1 MTDFILSIMDV
12 FKGLFR
18 LLKVD
23 YKKFRI
29 ILWAK
34 LTDDNRQEKSVVQR
48 KSKKQMSNSLV
59 WIAFIYAFIGVLV
72 GAMLLG
78 IQDLFVS
85 MVFVFAII
93 MVMTAMALI
102 SDFTSVLLDTTDN
115 AILLPRPVDGRT
127 LVVARLAHIVIYILL
142 ITLSLSAA
150 TIAIGTFK
158 LGPVFTLVFLLS
170 LIFSVLFVVFVA
182 NVFYLLLM
190 KISGGEHFRDII
202 LYFQIFMAAFALGSY
217 QLLPR
222 LIKFDVLKNF
232 TFPIR
237 WWTYLVPPA
246 WMAAPIDAAVSGDLS
261 GPKIALSLLGLL
273 VPLASIVVVVRFLAP
288 GFNRALSR
296 METAGSAGRK
306 DQGKRGRETWNLP
319 AFFSRLLTSNPAER
333 AVFQLSWRLSSRDRK
348 FKLKT
353 YPTFGYMLI
362 IVFVLSFFVGD
373 EGNILQQLQSLPQTQ
388 KYIIFLYIGCI
399 VIPIVVLQQRF
410 SDQYEAAWVYHVL
423 PFAKPGDIQKGSL
436 KAMIVKYG
444 FPVFAPLVILVL
456 LVWGPAVIDDIVLA
470 FMNMVIT
477 SLVLAFIV
485 RGDLPFSRRYGG
497 AAETQRGL
505 SGFLMFLVPAF
516 LGLIHFL
523 MTFIPYAIPVGIL
536 IAAGIIYV
544 GMKAYGNIGWQ
555 TIRA

>member
-1 MTDFILSIMDV
+1 MTDFILSIIDL

-23 YKKFRI
+23 YKKFRV

-48 KSKKQMSNSLV
+48 KSKKQMSNSLA

-72 GAMLLG
+72 GLMLLG

-85 MVFVFAII
+85 MVLVFAII
-93 MVMTAMALI
+93 MVMTAVALI

-115 AILLPRPVDGRT
+115 AILLPRPVDSRT
-127 LVVARLAHIVIYILL
+127 LVVARLAHIVIYIML

-150 TIAIGTFK
+150 SIAIGTFK
-158 LGPVFTLVFLLS
+158 LGPVFTLVFLVS

-202 LYFQIFMAAFALGSY
+202 LYFQIFMAAFAMGSY

-222 LIKFDVLKNF
+222 LIEFDALKSF

-246 WMAAPIDAAVSGDLS
+246 WMAAPIDAAVNGDLS
-261 GPKIALSLLGLL
+261 GPKIILSLLGLL
-273 VPLASIVVVVRFLAP
+273 VPVASIVVVIRFLAP
-288 GFNRALSR
+288 GFNRAISQ
-296 METAGSAGRK
+296 METVGTS
-306 DQGKRGRETWNLP
+306 GKREQKDKVERWNLP
-319 AFFSRLLTSNPAER
+319 AFFSRLFTSDPAER

-362 IVFVLSFFVGD
+362 IAFVLTLIG
-373 EGNILQQLQSLPQTQ
+373 EKNILENLQSLPSTP
-388 KYIIFLYIGCI
+388 KYIIFLYLGCI
-399 VIPIVVLQQRF
+399 LIPVVVLQQRF
-410 SDQYEAAWVYHVL
+410 SDQYEAAWVYHAL
-423 PFAKPGDIQKGSL
+423 PFARPGDIQRGSL

-444 FPVFAPLVILVL
+444 LPVFTPLVILVL
-456 LVWGPAVIDDIVLA
+456 LVWGPAVMDDIVLA
-470 FMNMVIT
+470 FLNMVIS
-477 SLVLAFIV
+477 SLVLAFIG
-485 RGDLPFSRRYGG
+485 RSDFPFSRRYGG
-497 AAETQRGL
+497 AAESQRGL
-505 SGFLMFLVPAF
+505 SGFIMFVVPAF
-516 LGLIHFL
+516 LGLVHFL

-536 IAAGIIYV
+536 IAAGIVYM

-555 TIRA
+555 SIRV

>member
-1 MTDFILSIMDV
+1 MTDFILSIIDL

-23 YKKFRI
+23 YKKFRV

-34 LTDDNRQEKSVVQR
+34 LTDDNRQEKSIVQR
-48 KSKKQMSNSLV
+48 KSKKQMSNSLA

-72 GAMLLG
+72 GLMLLG

-85 MVFVFAII
+85 MVLVFAII
-93 MVMTAMALI
+93 MVMTAVALI

-115 AILLPRPVDGRT
+115 AILLPRPVDSRT
-127 LVVARLAHIVIYILL
+127 LVVARLAHIVIYIML

-158 LGPVFTLVFLLS
+158 LGPVFTLVFLVS
-170 LIFSVLFVVFVA
+170 LAFSVLFVVFMA

-202 LYFQIFMAAFALGSY
+202 LYFQIFMAAFAMGSY

-222 LIKFDVLKNF
+222 LIEFDALKNF
-232 TFPIR
+232 SFPIR

-246 WMAAPIDAAVSGDLS
+246 WMAAPIDAAVNGDLS
-261 GPKIALSLLGLL
+261 GPRIVLSFLGLF
-273 VPLASIVVVVRFLAP
+273 VPLVSIVVVIRFLAP
-288 GFNRALSR
+288 GFNRALSQ
-296 METAGSAGRK
+296 METVGSS
-306 DQGKRGRETWNLP
+306 GKRGQKEKGEKWNLP
-319 AFFSRLLTSNPAER
+319 AFFSRLLTFNPAER
-333 AVFQLSWRLSSRDRK
+333 AAFQLSWWLSSRDRK

-362 IVFVLSFFVGD
+362 IAFVLTLFE
-373 EGNILQQLQSLPQTQ
+373 EGSILQKLQELPSTQ

-399 VIPIVVLQQRF
+399 VIPVVVLQQRF
-410 SDQYEAAWVYHVL
+410 SDQYEAAWIYHAL

-444 FPVFAPLVILVL
+444 LPVYSPLAILVL
-456 LVWGPAVIDDIVLA
+456 LVWGPA
-470 FMNMVIT
+470 
-477 SLVLAFIV
+477 
-485 RGDLPFSRRYGG
+485 R
-497 AAETQRGL
+497 EE
-505 SGFLMFLVPAF
+505 
-516 LGLIHFL
+516 
-523 MTFIPYAIPVGIL
+523 
-536 IAAGIIYV
+536 
-544 GMKAYGNIGWQ
+544 
-555 TIRA
+555 

>member
-1 MTDFILSIMDV
+1 MTDFILRIIDL

-34 LTDDNRQEKSVVQR
+34 LTDDNRQEKSIVQR
-48 KSKKQMSNSLV
+48 KSKKQMSNSLG
-59 WIAFIYAFIGVLV
+59 WIAFIYTFLGIFV
-72 GAMLLG
+72 GLMLLG

-93 MVMTAMALI
+93 MVMTAVALI

-127 LVVARLAHIVIYILL
+127 LVVARLAHIVIYIML
-142 ITLSLSAA
+142 ITLSLSAV

-158 LGPVFTLVFLLS
+158 LGPVFTLVFLVTLA
-170 LIFSVLFVVFVA
+170 FSVLFVVFVA

-202 LYFQIFMAAFALGSY
+202 LYFQIFMAAFAMGSY

-222 LIKFDVLKNF
+222 LIEFDALKNF

-246 WMAAPIDAAVSGDLS
+246 WMAAPVDASVNGDLS

-273 VPLASIVVVVRFLAP
+273 VPLLSIVVVVQFLAP

-296 METAGSAGRK
+296 METVGTS
-306 DQGKRGRETWNLP
+306 GKREQKEKRERWNLP
-319 AFFSRLLTSNPAER
+319 GFISRFLTSNPAER

-353 YPTFGYMLI
+353 YPTFGYLLI
-362 IVFVLSFFVGD
+362 IVLVLFFID
-373 EGNILQQLQSLPQTQ
+373 EGDILQNLQSLPQTQ

-399 VIPIVVLQQRF
+399 LIPIVVLQQRF
-410 SDQYEAAWVYHVL
+410 SDQYEAAWIYHAL
-423 PFAKPGDIQKGSL
+423 PFIKPGDIQKASL
-436 KAMIVKYG
+436 KAMIIKYG
-444 FPVFAPLVILVL
+444 LPVFTPLAILVL
-456 LVWGPAVIDDIVLA
+456 LIWGPAVIDDIVLA
-470 FMNMVIT
+470 FMNMVIS
-477 SLVLAFIV
+477 SLVLAFISKS
-485 RGDLPFSRRYGG
+485 DLPFSRRYGG
-497 AAETQRGL
+497 AAESQRGL
-505 SGFLMFLVPAF
+505 SGFLMFLVPVF
-516 LGLIHFL
+516 LGLVHFG
-523 MTFIPYAIPVGIL
+523 MTFIPYAIPLGIL
-536 IAAGIIYV
+536 ITAGIVYT
-544 GMKAYGNIGWQ
+544 GMKAYGNIGWHS
-555 TIRA
+555 IKV

>member
-1 MTDFILSIMDV
+1 MTDFILSILDL

-34 LTDDNRQEKSVVQR
+34 LTDDNRQEKSLVQR
-48 KSKKQMSNSLV
+48 KSKKQISNSLL
-59 WIAFIYAFIGVLV
+59 WTAFIYAFLGIFV
-72 GAMLLG
+72 GLMLLG

-127 LVVARLAHIVIYILL
+127 LVLARLAHIVIYIML

-150 TIAIGTFK
+150 TIAIGTYK

-170 LIFSVLFVVFVA
+170 LAFSVLFVMFVA

-190 KISGGEHFRDII
+190 KISSEEHFRDII
-202 LYFQIFMAAFALGSY
+202 LYFQIFMAAFAMGSY

-222 LIKFDVLKNF
+222 LIEFDTLKNF

-237 WWTYLVPPA
+237 WWTYLIPPA
-246 WMAAPIDAAVSGDLS
+246 WMSAPIDAAVNGDWN
-261 GPKIALSLLGLL
+261 GPNIVLSLLGLL
-273 VPLASIVVVVRFLAP
+273 VPLGSIVVVVRFLAP
-288 GFNRALSR
+288 GFNRALSQ
-296 METAGSAGRK
+296 METVGSSAKR
-306 DQGKRGRETWNLP
+306 DQEKKRERWNLS
-319 AFFSRLLTSNPAER
+319 AFFSRFLTSNPAER

-353 YPTFGYMLI
+353 YPTFGYLLI
-362 IVFVLSFFVGD
+362 IVAVLLFID
-373 EGNILQQLQSLPQTQ
+373 EGNILQELQSLPQTQ

-399 VIPIVVLQQRF
+399 LIPIVVLQQRF
-410 SDQYEAAWVYHVL
+410 SDQYEAAWVYHAL

-436 KAMIVKYG
+436 KVMIVKYG
-444 FPVFAPLVILVL
+444 IPVFTPLAILVL
-456 LVWGPAVIDDIVLA
+456 LIWGPAVIDDIVLA
-470 FMNMVIT
+470 FMSMVIS
-477 SLVLAFIV
+477 SLVLAFISKS
-485 RGDLPFSRRYGG
+485 DLPFSRRYGG
-497 AAETQRGL
+497 AAESQRGI
-505 SGFLMFLVPAF
+505 SVFLMLIVPAS
-516 LGLIHFL
+516 LGLIHYL
-523 MTFIPYAIPVGIL
+523 MTFIPYAIPAGIL
-536 IAAGIIYV
+536 ITAGIVYL

-555 TIRA
+555 SIRV